1 VSIKSPKKDHYVW
14 RKDTTTT
21 PFLLGNLGSDT
32 PQTPTVTVG
41 SEITFRWIIDV
52 PLTAPLASANFAAA
66 YPSSGFA
73 LSGQNYLDLLT
84 WRGPLTPDNTGRTLL
99 LFTEFMMGWGGLYVG
114 DDNLDAASLELKV
127 WTFPTART
135 SRLGP
140 HFAATSVVS
149 ATDHMKAL
157 DPDSTLRDCV
167 LDGTVDTKL
176 CIQITNTTGGGGDI
190 QAGKMILI
198 AKAIEL

>member
-1 VSIKSPKKDHYVW
+1 MSIKSPKKDRYAW
-14 RKDTTTT
+14 RKDTTSS
-21 PFLLGNLGSDT
+21 PYRLGQGSAADT
-32 PQTPTVTVG
+32 PQFPTVTVG
-41 SEITFRWIIDV
+41 GELIFRWIIDV
-52 PLTAPLASANFAAA
+52 PLTAPAASANFAAA

-73 LSGQNYLDLLT
+73 LTGQNYLDLLT

-140 HFAATSVVS
+140 HFSDTSVVS
-149 ATDHMKAL
+149 TTDHMKAL
-157 DPDSTLRDCV
+157 TPASVLRDCV

-176 CIQITNTTGGGGDI
+176 CIQITNTGGSDI